1 MATEQG
7 TPPPEFPSD
16 ISGITIEE
24 EMRRSYLDY
33 AMSVI
38 VSRALPDARDGL
50 KPVHR
55 RILHSMNENG
65 FTSDKAYRKSAR
77 VVGEVMGRYHP
88 HGDQAIYDAM
98 VRMAQD
104 FSMRLPLLD
113 GQGNF
118 GSMDNDPP
126 AAMRYTEI
134 RLDKAGEAMLQDI
147 DLDTVD
153 YQENYDGT
161 TKEPIV
167 LPSRIPN
174 LLVNGAGGIAV
185 GMATNIPPHNLGEVI
200 DACLAFAENPA
211 VTAEE
216 LMAFVQAPD
225 FPTGGLILGR
235 AGSRAA
241 LTEGRGSVIMRGRTN
256 VEETRKDREAIIVT
270 EIPYQVNK
278 AAMIQKISEAVKA
291 KRVEGISE
299 LRDES
304 DRDGVRVVIE
314 LRRDAIPEVVLNQLY
329 RFTPLQTS
337 FPVNSLALLAG
348 RPEVMNLR
356 DMIEAFV
363 RFREVVIARRTRHL
377 LGKARDRAHVLVGL
391 AIAVANIDEMIRIIR
406 AAPDPAAARTE
417 LMDRDWPAA
426 DVRGLVEL
434 IDDPTHKVIEGRY
447 RLSDTQARA
456 ILDLRLNRLTALGN
470 DEIGDELKGL
480 GEKIA
485 DYLDVLSSRARLMD
499 ILREELADVRERFA
513 TPRRT
518 EILEFEFEHDEEDLI
533 QREDM
538 VVTVSHKGY
547 IKRVPLSTY
556 RVQRRGGKG
565 RSGMATRDE
574 DFVTKVHVVN
584 THMPVLFFSSAG
596 RVYKMKTYRIPL
608 AQPNGRGRPMQNLLP
623 LEPGEVIQTLLPLPE
638 DEDDWQNHQVMF
650 ATRSGNVRRNLLS
663 DFSNVKSNGKIAMKL
678 DEGDALVNV
687 RLCVEEDDILLAVG
701 GGKCIRFRA
710 SDVRVFKGRDSTGV
724 RGIRLGKA
732 EGVISMSVLRHVDG
746 SPAEL
751 RAYLRH
757 QSMIRRGEQADI
769 ETSAPEVPDDDSG
782 SDDDVNLTSERIAE
796 LGAAE
801 QLLISITE
809 NGFGKR
815 TSAYEYRV
823 TGRGGQGI
831 VNIVTSER
839 NGLVVASG
847 PVEDTDHMMLMTNG
861 GKLIRIRVDEVRL
874 AGRNTQGV
882 RLFDVGKNEGVVSVT
897 RLSEAENEGEDD
909 EEDHEEGGDA
919 GEQADA

>member
-7 TPPPEFPSD
+7 TPPPDFPSD

-211 VTAEE
+211 LTAAE
-216 LMAFVQAPD
+216 LMEFVQAPD

-241 LTEGRGSVIMRGRTN
+241 LTEGRGSVIMRGRSQ
-256 VEETRKDREAIIVT
+256 VEEIRKDREAIIVT

-314 LRRDAIPEVVLNQLY
+314 LRRDAIPEVVLNQLH

-356 DMIEAFV
+356 DLIEAFV

-417 LMDRDWPAA
+417 LMDRDWPAE
-426 DVRGLVEL
+426 DVRGLVAL
-434 IDDPTHKVIEGRY
+434 IDDPTHKVVDGRY

-623 LEPGEVIQTLLPLPE
+623 LEPGEVIQTMLPLPE
-638 DEDDWQNHQVMF
+638 DEADWQNHQVMF

-724 RGIRLGKA
+724 RGIRLGKGEA
-732 EGVISMSVLRHVDG
+732 VISMSVLRHVDS

-757 QSMIRRGEQADI
+757 QSMIRRGDQADV
-769 ETSAPEVPDDDSG
+769 ETVAPEVSDDENG

-839 NGLVVASG
+839 NGKVVASG
-847 PVEDTDHMMLMTNG
+847 PVEETDHMMLMTNG

-909 EEDHEEGGDA
+909 DHEEGGDA
-919 GEQADA
+919 AEQADA